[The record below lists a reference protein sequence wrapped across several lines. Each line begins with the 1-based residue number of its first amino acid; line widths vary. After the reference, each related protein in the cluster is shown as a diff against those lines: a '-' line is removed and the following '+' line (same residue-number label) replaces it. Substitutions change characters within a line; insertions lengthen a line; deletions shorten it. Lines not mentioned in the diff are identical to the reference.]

1 MTPPRTTTIGSYP
14 VFPSSED
21 VEYYAKMVAGG
32 LADEVVDPFLWSI
45 EESVRDFA
53 ASGIEVLSTG
63 QTRGDLYS
71 LFLDPKF
78 VKGIGWRGAEAFVSG
93 KVSRVSKIRVADV
106 RYAKSVLPAHLQ
118 LKEPVTDAYTLA
130 RFAKI
135 STGSYR
141 DTRELARDI
150 NRNVLI
156 PEVEDLQ
163 REGGVSMIQLDS
175 PNIAAESSIPHYV
188 KDLIQDVASV
198 CRVPLILHVCGDT
211 TRTFRFLTGLKVQ
224 TLELDFFHY
233 PRLLGEA
240 SRISSDQTIGL
251 GVLDSQSP
259 RVETVEEIA
268 SLIERGRK
276 ALGDGR
282 IGFVHPHCGE
292 RSLHREVAFEKNAN
306 MTMARDDVYAGEP
319 VEPRM
324 GRLKRGQPDWKRY
337 FLVTVKRESKEIVV
351 TFYTYAHRVVRRYR
365 SRSAELLLQSINDDA
380 DSLGITRRHLS
391 YLTLELG
398 RAEASMQPP
407 SVAYRQKLIEQ

>member
-1 MTPPRTTTIGSYP
+1 
-14 VFPSSED
+14 

-45 EESVRDFA
+45 EESIKDFA
-53 ASGIEVLSTG
+53 AAGIELLSTG

-78 VKGIGWRGAEAFVSG
+78 VKGIGWKGAEAFVSG
-93 KVSRVSKIRVADV
+93 KVSRISSIRVADV
-106 RYAKSVLPAHLQ
+106 KHARSVLPEHLRI
-118 LKEPVTDAYTLA
+118 KEPVTDAYTLA

-135 STGSYR
+135 ATGSYR

-156 PEVEDLQ
+156 PEIEDIQ
-163 REGGVSMIQLDS
+163 REGGVAMIQLDS
-175 PNIAAESSIPHYV
+175 PNIAAESSIPHYF
-188 KDLIQDVASV
+188 KGLIEDVASV
-198 CRVPLILHVCGDT
+198 ARVPLVLHACGDT
-211 TRTFRFLTGLKVQ
+211 TRIFRFLTSLGVQ

-233 PRLLGEA
+233 PRLLDEA
-240 SRISSDQTIGL
+240 SRVSSDQTIGL

-268 SLIERGRK
+268 ALISRGRK
-276 ALGDGR
+276 ALGDDR

-306 MTMARDDVYAGEP
+306 MTMARDDVCSGEP
-319 VEPRM
+319 VEPHPT
-324 GRLKRGQPDWKRY
+324 RLERSQYDSKGY
-337 FLVTVKRESKEIVV
+337 FLVTVKKESGEIVV
-351 TFYTYAHRVVRRYR
+351 TFYTYKHRVVRRYR
-365 SRSAELLLQSINDDA
+365 SRSAEVLLQSINDDA
-380 DSLGITRRHLS
+380 DKLGITRRHLS